1 MCDSCPKSFCVDCV
15 TRNFG
20 KKESKYVRDL
30 KIWSCY
36 SCFPTDK
43 LRKIIID
50 STTSLLNI
58 ESAYAEVRPPKKNRN
73 NNINNIFMLK
83 TIDEEIIKKLK
94 SEEENFLQFFIE
106 SSNNNPIFYQ
116 ISIIDYFTAR
126 DVRTL
131 YQISVATRE
140 VFSTLMIFPGLFKTP
155 YGEENNCKLFG
166 KLFYPF
172 RFFLNLIL
180 QFYAKIFFCRN

>member
-36 SCFPTDK
+36 SCFPTEK
-43 LRKIIID
+43 LKKIIID

-58 ESAYAEVRPPKKNRN
+58 ESAYSEVRPPKKSGNS
-73 NNINNIFMLK
+73 NINNIFMFKSIEKDMLNN
-83 TIDEEIIKKLK
+83 LK
-94 SEEENFLQFFIE
+94 SEEGKFLQFFIE
-106 SSNNNPIFYQ
+106 SNNNNPIFQQ
-116 ISIIDYFTAR
+116 IGILNYFTAK
-126 DVRTL
+126 DVRML
-131 YQISVATRE
+131 YQISVHTRE
-140 VFSTLMIFPGLFKTP
+140 VFNSLMIFPGLFKTP

-166 KLFYPF
+166 
-172 RFFLNLIL
+172 N
-180 QFYAKIFFCRN
+180 